1 MKLSAEE
8 FRRLFAQSGGKM
20 TAKGRPVI
28 DLESIYN
35 PKENK
40 KVRGAVQVL
49 GDDGQVLAD
58 SKFEYACKQI
68 IEESGLEM
76 DFQRSFDLLPTI
88 RREGLKTLRKRV
100 WKPDFTFD
108 RHRLVADAKG
118 HITEIAKLKIHLFL
132 YLYPEWKVVIF
143 KNRNDVYNLIK
154 TLKQYEQNNSV

>member
-8 FRRLFAQSGGKM
+8 FKRLFAQSGGKM

-49 GDDGQVLAD
+49 GDDGRVLAD

-88 RREGLKTLRKRV
+88 RRKSSQTLRKRV
-100 WKPDFTFD
+100 WKPDFTFEKY
-108 RHRLVADAKG
+108 RIVADAKG
-118 HITEIAKLKIHLFL
+118 HITEVAKLKIHLFL
-132 YLYPEWKVVIF
+132 YLYPEWDVVIF
-143 KNRNDVYNLIK
+143 KNRSDVYNLIK
-154 TLKQYEQNNSV
+154 TLKQHEQNNNV